1 MEEYYFSDRCV
12 INRATTTELRCRS
25 NLKDGAVILE
35 ISYVLGLFQV
45 DGKFYCL
52 TDQCRCCEGSLGLG
66 VLKGMFAFCCKE
78 ECGWNIKKGYCK
90 FNRSDTTPTYKVAVE
105 EDGLY
110 IEI

>member
-1 MEEYYFSDRCV
+1 MSKCKVSEFRDAPSEGMGKQVFFKHDY
-12 INRATTTELRCRS
+12 T
-25 NLKDGAVILE
+25 E
-35 ISYVLGLFQV
+35 ISYVLALFNV
-45 DGKFYCL
+45 EGKFYCL

-66 VLKGMFAFCCKE
+66 VLAGMFAFCCKE
-78 ECGWNIKKGYCK
+78 DCGWHIKKGYCK